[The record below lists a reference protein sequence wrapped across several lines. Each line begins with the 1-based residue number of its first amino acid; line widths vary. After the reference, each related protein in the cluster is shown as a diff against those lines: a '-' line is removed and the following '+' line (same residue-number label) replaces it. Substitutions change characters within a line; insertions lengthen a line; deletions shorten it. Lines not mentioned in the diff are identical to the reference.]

1 MKQLFLSIICLS
13 IFSLKAQKDIVVYF
27 DFNRSTLTSQSK
39 SSLRAIDLK
48 KTEIL
53 GLYGYTDTIGRLNYN
68 YALAKRRVSAVCAF
82 MKIKNPISKEKAII
96 GEYFEPNTLD
106 KENRKVII
114 RVKEKDLDVI
124 LLEQK
129 LKEAKIGDNIIL
141 KSLNFEPGLPI
152 LLTTSLPS
160 LNELCRQMIKNK
172 NLVIEIQGHICCA
185 ASDEL
190 DLSTERSKSVYDFL
204 ISKGISKNRMTY
216 IGFGVANPL
225 HKIPEK
231 NETEEIANRRVE
243 IKIISN

>member
-68 YALAKRRVSAVCAF
+68 YDLAKRRVSAVCAF

-129 LKEAKIGDNIIL
+129 LKEAKVGDNIIL

-172 NLVIEIQGHICCA
+172 KLVIEIQGHICCA
-185 ASDEL
+185 ASDDL